1 MIFKEENQFDGC
13 RPQIG
18 GRLAWLGSVLEC
30 VLTD

>member
-18 GRLAWLGSVLEC
+18 GRLGSVLEC